1 MRTVAI
7 FTMVMILVFFAIP
20 VLYVWK
26 VKHPSR
32 PLWKWCACFVVI
44 IHGPPII
51 AGYLTGYL
59 MGFTT
64 YGLGYIFHMN
74 HETSAEVARV
84 VLTVLA
90 ASTYILGVYTTT
102 KIIQRPVDKEK
113 KAQLLTGKLVT
124 KLTRG

>member
-7 FTMVMILVFFAIP
+7 FTVVMILVFFAIP

-32 PLWKWCACFVVI
+32 PLWKWLACFVVI

-59 MGFTT
+59 MDFTT
-64 YGLGYIFHMN
+64 HGLGYIFHMN
-74 HETSAEVARV
+74 HEASAEVARV
-84 VLTVLA
+84 ILTVLA
-90 ASTYILGVYTTT
+90 ASTYILGLYTTT
-102 KIIQRPVDKEK
+102 KIIQRP
-113 KAQLLTGKLVT
+113 
-124 KLTRG
+124 